1 MRLIIAACLFAISFA
16 QTGSGDGA
24 PYHNSGARPSS
35 GGYYS
40 SAPNGPYGYYKP
52 SVNSEGESPSAIYGN
67 GPNGGAYDGSS
78 YGERPGFRPGSGAE
92 RPEFNNPS
100 AGESEYPPAG
110 SYSNGGYPS
119 ATANGGN
126 PYGSGSSYGSQTGS
140 GYGSG
145 SSASSSSSSAN
156 ARSPMVTVLC
166 ASQTKTTCYGVSG
179 DPGAEEG
186 NACGWSPME
195 NRCGMVMIDE
205 EGPEGDTCLFRYTK
219 ETCNGFSSM
228 TEREFVCA
236 WSPFTNACQGSVLV
250 PQEQP
255 EAGEGGAVP
264 PVNGINMA
272 PFTEALTEGIDQQ
285 QIQSSM
291 DCMNNKEPNMCQNP
305 CMWVGG
311 NPGFCLHPSIFGGE
325 LKSTHKQL
333 QENLLVSRESS
344 TYLYLAASIAF
355 FLGLFVSCQ
364 ITKYRPLNS
373 AV

>member
-1 MRLIIAACLFAISFA
+1 MRVLIVALLAAISYA

-24 PYHNSGARPSS
+24 PYHNSGGPSS

-40 SAPNGPYGYYKP
+40 AAPNGPYGYYRP
-52 SVNSEGESPSAIYGN
+52 SVNSEGESPSVIYGS

-78 YGERPGFRPGSGAE
+78 YGERPGFRPGSEAE

-110 SYSNGGYPS
+110 SYSNGGYNPS
-119 ATANGGN
+119 AGNGGG
-126 PYGSGSSYGSQTGS
+126 YGSGSSYSSQTGS

-145 SSASSSSSSAN
+145 GSASSSSSSAN
-156 ARSPMVTVLC
+156 VRSPMVTVLC
-166 ASQTKTTCYGVSG
+166 ASQTKTTCYGISG

-186 NACGWSPME
+186 NSCGWSPME

-205 EGPEGDTCLFRYTK
+205 EGPEGDTCTFRYTK

-228 TEREFVCA
+228 SEREFVCA
-236 WSPFTNACQGSVLV
+236 WSPFTNACQGGTLV

-255 EAGEGGAVP
+255 EAGEGGMVP
-264 PVNGINMA
+264 AVNGVNMA
-272 PFTEALTEGIDQQ
+272 PFTEALSEGINQE
-285 QIQSSM
+285 QIQSSV
-291 DCMNNKEPNMCQNP
+291 DCMNNKDPNMCQNP
-305 CMWVGG
+305 CLWVGG

-333 QENLLVSRESS
+333 QENLHVSRESS
-344 TYLYLAASIAF
+344 TYLYLGAATAF
-355 FLGLFVSCQ
+355 FFGLFVSCQ

-373 AV
+373 AL